1 MNRRRSAL
9 AIGSIAVILA
19 LPIART
25 HPTAASADAEVAA
38 QFEAAA
44 SSTPPLRTNSWP
56 SKYIY
61 GYCLA

>member
-1 MNRRRSAL
+1 MNRRISAP
-9 AIGSIAVILA
+9 AIDFIAVILA
-19 LPIART
+19 LSTMRV

-44 SSTPPLRTNSWP
+44 SSTPPLRTNHWP

>member
-1 MNRRRSAL
+1 MNRRISAL
-9 AIGSIAVILA
+9 AIGFIALILA

-25 HPTAASADAEVAA
+25 RSTAASADAEVAA

-44 SSTPPLRTNSWP
+44 SSTPPLRTNPWP

>member
-1 MNRRRSAL
+1 MNRRLSAP
-9 AIGSIAVILA
+9 AIGFIALILA

-25 HPTAASADAEVAA
+25 RSTAASADAEVAA
-38 QFEAAA
+38 PFEAA
-44 SSTPPLRTNSWP
+44 SSTPPLRTNPWP